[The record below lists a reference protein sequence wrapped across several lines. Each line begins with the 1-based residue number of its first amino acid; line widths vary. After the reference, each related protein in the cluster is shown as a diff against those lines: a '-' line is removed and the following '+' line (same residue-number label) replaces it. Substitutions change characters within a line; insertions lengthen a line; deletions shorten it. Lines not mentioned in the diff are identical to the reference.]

1 MRQDPPE
8 PFLGSKGRKEH
19 GQDRLSGSRGN
30 LDVAGGAE
38 AVGNE
43 LDQLLKHAQGMKMG
57 LKEAV
62 EFFAG
67 LILGRVFPVDKTEV
81 VPRHRSDPFGLA
93 TYRFWP
99 EVIDGW
105 ISG

>member
-19 GQDRLSGSRGN
+19 GQDRLSGSSGN

-57 LKEAV
+57 LKEGG
-62 EFFAG
+62 EFFG
-67 LILGRVFPVDKTEV
+67 VPVVRGGFPLYKAEE
-81 VPRHRSDPFGLA
+81 VPRHRSPLFGSRWEPICRARL
-93 TYRFWP
+93 
-99 EVIDGW
+99 
-105 ISG
+105 

>member
-19 GQDRLSGSRGN
+19 GQDRLSGRRGN

-43 LDQLLKHAQGMKMG
+43 LDQLLKHAQGMKMS
-57 LKEAV
+57 LKEAI
-62 EFFAG
+62 EFFALSSAECFPSTRLKKYRG
-67 LILGRVFPVDKTEV
+67 IAPLCLALDGSRSAGRGCKGE
-81 VPRHRSDPFGLA
+81 
-93 TYRFWP
+93 
-99 EVIDGW
+99 
-105 ISG
+105 